1 MKLCAESPPAKLVV
15 FTDEPL
21 PALGVSHL
29 LSASEQFEYIPAEP
43 QIAELLPLIQTVQPD
58 IILVDVTPEM
68 TIALLARI
76 REKAPGA
83 RLILWGRS
91 FSDEL
96 LTQAQE
102 FGISGVISRTCSKEI
117 FLEKLQRAA
126 AGDNVGEAEAPGR
139 FTKVDLTHRE
149 SQLVTLLSQGLKNK
163 EIATCL
169 GITEATVKAYLSRLF
184 QKVGARDRFELALFG
199 LKNTYCGQAW
209 WDGPNGF
216 VMEPEQERAAP
227 LVRSLVLVEP
237 ARRQGYPQARLA

>member
-1 MKLCAESPPAKLVV
+1 MNLCTESLRAKLVV

-21 PALGVSHL
+21 LAFGVSHL
-29 LSASEQFEYIPAEP
+29 LSGSKQFEFIPAEP
-43 QIAELLPLIQTVQPD
+43 QLAELLPLVKEVQPD
-58 IILVDVTPEM
+58 IILVDLTPEM
-68 TIALLARI
+68 TITLLAQI
-76 REKAPGA
+76 HENAPGA
-83 RLILWGRS
+83 RLIMWARS
-91 FSDEL
+91 CSDEL
-96 LTQAQE
+96 LAQAQE
-102 FGISGVISRTCSKEI
+102 FGITGVINRTCSKEI
-117 FLEKLQRAA
+117 FLEKLLQAA
-126 AGDNVGEAEAPGR
+126 AGDTLRQAEAPGR
-139 FTKVDLTHRE
+139 STKVDLTHRE

-216 VMEPEQERAAP
+216 VMEPQQERAAP

-237 ARRQGYPQARLA
+237 ARRQGCPQARLA